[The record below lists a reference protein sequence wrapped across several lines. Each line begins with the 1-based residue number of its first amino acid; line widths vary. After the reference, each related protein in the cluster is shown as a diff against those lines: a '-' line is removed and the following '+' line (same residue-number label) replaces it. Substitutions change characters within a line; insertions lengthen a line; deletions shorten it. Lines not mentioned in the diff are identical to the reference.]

1 MDERLVITGQ
11 NINDVIPPIC
21 GYNTGQHSK
30 NFKPD
35 PTRNLLTRQRFSVF
49 VDVSESSGPISLAVL
64 SNLVERKRFR
74 LRICQISECTSQEN
88 CLQYYTGVT
97 GTISSFNYDQL
108 AAQNRSRPS
117 YFVSDLSTNER
128 NKL

>member
-1 MDERLVITGQ
+1 MDERLVVTGQ
-11 NINDVIPPIC
+11 NSNDIVPPIC
-21 GYNTGQHSK
+21 GYNTGQHSNK
-30 NFKPD
+30 NFKREVMVYR
-35 PTRNLLTRQRFSVF
+35 TVIFLVF

-74 LRICQISECTSQEN
+74 LRICQISECASPSN
-88 CLQYYTGVT
+88 CLQYYTGAT

-117 YFVSDLSTNER
+117 YFVSGLSANGR
-128 NKL
+128 SKL